1 MMSLENGCALFVGMM
16 CLLIA
21 GYYFF
26 SRKPITIYNQS
37 QPPRIE
43 DLKDVRKYNRAT
55 ALLMAIYGLI
65 FVLEGILIK
74 NSLVCLV
81 TMILTVMPGIVVVCA
96 VYEMIILKKYL
107 K

>member
-1 MMSLENGCALFVGMM
+1 MALENGCALFVGMVCFM
-16 CLLIA
+16 A
-21 GYYFF
+21 AAYYFF

>member
-1 MMSLENGCALFVGMM
+1 MSLENGCALFVGMM

-74 NSLVCLV
+74 KFSGLSGDHDFNSHARYCCRLCCL
-81 TMILTVMPGIVVVCA
+81 
-96 VYEMIILKKYL
+96 
-107 K
+107 